1 MEMYRKARYTLCMT
15 LTLDAATE
23 QSIQREIDLG
33 HYSSVA
39 EVVAHAVTLLAA
51 QPQSAAPQ
59 GNDAT
64 KAPIDEVFGLWAD
77 RNIDGLA
84 YQESIRAEW

>member
-1 MEMYRKARYTLCMT
+1 MT

-33 HYSSVA
+33 HYTNVA

-51 QPQSAAPQ
+51 QQSGPTPKRHDAAKT
-59 GNDAT
+59 A
-64 KAPIDEVFGLWAD
+64 IDEVFGIWAD
-77 RNIDGLA
+77 RHIDGLA
-84 YQESIRAEW
+84 YQETVRAEW